1 MLNAY
6 SLLKYYIGTS
16 LLWFV
21 FMLKIIIE
29 RLLNHENVNDVFGVS
44 LVDTTLLGFTA
55 LTITFAILFFSSN
68 KIYFHN
74 NKFIL
79 V

>member
-1 MLNAY
+1 MLNIY
-6 SLLKYYIGTS
+6 SLLKYYIVVS

-21 FMLKIIIE
+21 FMLRIIIE
-29 RLLNHENVNDVFGVS
+29 RLVNHENVNDVFGVS
-44 LVDTTLLGFTA
+44 LLDTA
-55 LTITFAILFFSSN
+55 LFGFASISITFAVLFLSSN

-74 NKFIL
+74 NKFSI